1 MTAGGQ
7 RVQQLEDALATSG
20 ARAQQAQEEAQ
31 QAQEALQQAQR
42 ALQQASAQ
50 VRFEL
55 LNVCGQSYPVH
66 GLITSNL
73 LTV

>member
-1 MTAGGQ
+1 
-7 RVQQLEDALATSG
+7 
-20 ARAQQAQEEAQ
+20 
-31 QAQEALQQAQR
+31 
-42 ALQQASAQ
+42 